1 MYIKRL
7 LIVFLA
13 ISTLGVGGLVS
24 AENTVTGVQAKE
36 LKSKCKNGRPK
47 KTSEYNEVLIQ
58 AKVNALRSW
67 AASKS
72 VTTSSLFSKNQDEI
86 IANIDEFLLNTVVD
100 HKCKGKSFRLK
111 VKGLVDENKIA
122 LLGKT
127 SQQDTL
133 RPRSRI
139 TAVFLARKAASVK
152 SYQEKTTSIQSETNF
167 AEGGD
172 IASVNGSSASS
183 EGYSSTKNVTESGGS
198 TVVKA
203 DKITWDVFRP
213 RGLEVAVNQRF
224 SNFGFNTIDV
234 SQVASRFSGFDLDAF
249 TRDYTLG
256 DNLEPNTLNN
266 AFNAIAGKIPLL
278 VIATVDVG
286 QKDLDP
292 ISGKF
297 RVFATVTAQVY
308 KDDGVFFETVASVA
322 PSQYFGIGPNETVAE
337 TNALI
342 DAAEAAS
349 NEIVQQLNAAGIQ

>member
-1 MYIKRL
+1 VGIRRL
-7 LIVFLA
+7 LVVLLA
-13 ISTLGVGGLVS
+13 ISSVSLTFLVS
-24 AENTVTGVQAKE
+24 AKTTVTGVHAQE

-72 VTTSSLFSKNQDEI
+72 VATSALFSKNQDEI
-86 IANIDEFLLNTVVD
+86 IANIDEFLLNTAVD
-100 HKCKGKSFRLK
+100 HKCKDKSFQLK

-122 LLGKT
+122 LLGKA
-127 SQQDTL
+127 SQQNIL
-133 RPRSRI
+133 GPRSRI

-152 SYQEKTTSIQSETNF
+152 SYQEKKTSIQSASDF

-172 IASVNGSSASS
+172 IVSVSGSSASS
-183 EGYSSTKNVTESGGS
+183 EGFSSTKNVTESGGS

-213 RGLEVAVNQRF
+213 RGLDVAVNQTF
-224 SNFGFNTIDV
+224 SSFGFKTIEV

-249 TRDYTLG
+249 TQDYTFG
-256 DNLEPNTLNN
+256 DNLEPGTLNN
-266 AFNAIAGKIPLL
+266 AFDAIAGKIPLL
-278 VIATVDVG
+278 VISTVDVG

-292 ISGKF
+292 VSGEF

-308 KDDGVFFETVASVA
+308 KDDGFFYETVASVA
-322 PSQYFGIGPNETVAE
+322 PAQYYGTGPNETVAE

-342 DAAEAAS
+342 LAAEAAS
-349 NEIVQQLNAAGIQ
+349 TEIVQQLNAAGIQ